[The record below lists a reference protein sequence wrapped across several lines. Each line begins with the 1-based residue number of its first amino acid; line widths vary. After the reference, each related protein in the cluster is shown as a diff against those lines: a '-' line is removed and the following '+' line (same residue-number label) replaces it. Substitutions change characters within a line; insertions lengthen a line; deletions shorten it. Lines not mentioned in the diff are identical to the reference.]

1 MFENFSKRR
10 SKDKFMIL
18 DIRLR
23 TAAEMVPRGAR
34 LADIG
39 SDHAYL
45 PIALC
50 LENKIEYA
58 LASDINEGPVAAA
71 VTNIHK
77 NGLADRILAVRADG
91 LDKTRDF
98 SPDCITILGMGGEL
112 IVSIL
117 AKADWVRDGGITLVL
132 QPMTHP
138 EILAKYLA
146 ENGFE
151 VIDERIVRDG
161 CRDDRIYRLIS
172 AKFDGKERNITEGE
186 ALIGRVNIDRG
197 DEVTMAYIERNI
209 RVLETRIKGKAQA
222 GADSDLEKALVSELH
237 SFLKGKK

>member
-1 MFENFSKRR
+1 
-10 SKDKFMIL
+10 
-18 DIRLR
+18 
-23 TAAEMVPRGAR
+23 MVPRGAR

-50 LENKIEYA
+50 LENKIDSA

-71 VTNIHK
+71 VANIHK

-98 SPDCITILGMGGEL
+98 APNCITILGMGGEL

-117 AKADWVRDGGITLVL
+117 DKADWVRDEGITLVL

-146 ENGFE
+146 EKGFG
-151 VIDERIVRDG
+151 VIDEKIVCDG
-161 CRDDRIYRLIS
+161 GRDDRIYRIIS
-172 AKFDGKERNITEGE
+172 AKYDGNVRNLTEGE
-186 ALIGRVNIDRG
+186 ALIGRMNVDRG
-197 DEVTMAYIERNI
+197 DSVTRAYIERNI
-209 RVLETRIKGKAQA
+209 RVLETRIKGRTQSG
-222 GADSDLEKALVSELH
+222 GAADAEIALVGELR
-237 SFLKGKK
+237 SFLERSF

>member
-23 TAAEMVPRGAR
+23 AAADMVPRGAR

-50 LENKIEYA
+50 LENKIECA

-71 VTNIHK
+71 VANINK
-77 NGLADRILAVRADG
+77 NGLSDRIVAVRADG
-91 LDKTRDF
+91 LDKTRAF
-98 SPDCITILGMGGEL
+98 APDCITILGMGGEL

-117 AKADWVRDGGITLVL
+117 DKAPWVKNENITLVL

-146 ENGFE
+146 AQGFA
-151 VIDERIVRDG
+151 VNDEIIVRDG
-161 CRDDRIYRLIS
+161 GRDDRIYRIIS
-172 AKFDGKERNITEGE
+172 AKFDGKTRKLSEGE
-186 ALIGRVNIDRG
+186 ALVGRINIDRG
-197 DEVTMAYIERNI
+197 DEITVAYIERNI
-209 RVLETRIKGKAQA
+209 RVLDARIKGKSSV
-222 GADSDLEKALVSELH
+222 GADSRFEEALVRELS
-237 SFLKGKK
+237 SFLERN

>member
-1 MFENFSKRR
+1 MV
-10 SKDKFMIL
+10 L

-23 TAAEMVPRGAR
+23 TAADMVPKGAR

-50 LENKIEYA
+50 LENKIECA
-58 LASDINEGPVAAA
+58 LASDINEGPVQAA
-71 VTNIHK
+71 VANIHK
-77 NGLADRILAVRADG
+77 NGLGDRIVAVRADG

-98 SPDCITILGMGGEL
+98 APNCITVLGMGGEL

-117 AKADWVRDGGITLVL
+117 DKAEWVKDEGITLVL

-146 ENGFE
+146 EEGFDF
-151 VIDERIVRDG
+151 IDEKIVRDG
-161 CRDDRIYRLIS
+161 TRDDRIYRIIC
-172 AKFDGKERNITEGE
+172 AKFDGKRRELTEAE
-186 ALIGRVNIDRG
+186 ALVGKINLASG
-197 DEVTMAYIERNI
+197 DEAARAYIERII
-209 RVLETRIKGKAQA
+209 RVFSVRIAGKRGA
-222 GADSDLEKALVSELH
+222 GADASVEESIVDELKSYLERN
-237 SFLKGKK
+237 F

>member
-1 MFENFSKRR
+1 
-10 SKDKFMIL
+10 MIL

-23 TAAEMVPRGAR
+23 AAADMVPRGAR

-50 LENKIEYA
+50 LENKIDCA

-71 VTNIHK
+71 VANIHK
-77 NGLADRILAVRADG
+77 NGLDGRIVAVRADG

-98 SPDCITILGMGGEL
+98 HPDCITVLGMGGEL

-117 AKADWVRDGGITLVL
+117 DKAEWVKDESITLVL

-138 EILAKYLA
+138 EILASYLA
-146 ENGFE
+146 ANGFAVTDE
-151 VIDERIVRDG
+151 VIVCDG
-161 CRDDRIYRLIS
+161 GRDDRIYRLIQ
-172 AKFDGKERNITEGE
+172 AKYDGLCRNLTEGE
-186 ALIGRVNIDRG
+186 ALVGRLNLERG
-197 DEVTMAYIERNI
+197 DGVTKAYVEKQI
-209 RVLETRIKGKAQA
+209 RVLEVRIAGKARA
-222 GADSDLEKALVSELH
+222 GDLAEYEKGLVRELTA
-237 SFLKGKK
+237 FLERNF

>member
-1 MFENFSKRR
+1 
-10 SKDKFMIL
+10 MIL

-23 TAAEMVPRGAR
+23 TAAEMVPRGSR

-50 LENKIEYA
+50 LENKIDCA
-58 LASDINEGPVAAA
+58 LASDINDGPVAAA
-71 VTNIHK
+71 VANIHK
-77 NGLADRILAVRADG
+77 NGLADKIVAVRADG

-98 SPDCITILGMGGEL
+98 APDCITILGMGGEL

-117 AKADWVRDGGITLVL
+117 DKAEWVRDESITLVL

-146 ENGFE
+146 ETGFTVVNE
-151 VIDERIVRDG
+151 AIVCDG
-161 CRDDRIYRLIS
+161 GRDDRIYRIIC
-172 AKFDGKERNITEGE
+172 AKFDGIRRELTEGE
-186 ALIGRVNIDRG
+186 ALIGRINVDRK
-197 DEVTMAYIERNI
+197 DAVTVAYIERNI
-209 RVLETRIKGKAQA
+209 RVLETRIKGKVGA
-222 GADSDLEKALVSELH
+222 GADADFEKALVSELN
-237 SFLKGKK
+237 SFLKG

>member
-1 MFENFSKRR
+1 
-10 SKDKFMIL
+10 MIL

-23 TAAEMVPRGAR
+23 TAADMVPRGAR

-50 LENKIEYA
+50 LENKIECA

-71 VTNIHK
+71 VANIRK
-77 NGLADRILAVRADG
+77 NGLSDRILAVRADG

-98 SPDCITILGMGGEL
+98 APDCITVLGMGGEL

-117 AKADWVRDGGITLVL
+117 DKADWVRNAGITLVL

-146 ENGFE
+146 ENGFDIIGE
-151 VIDERIVRDG
+151 KIVRDG
-161 CRDDRIYRLIS
+161 SRDDRIYRIIC
-172 AKFDGKERNITEGE
+172 AKFDGKRRELTEAE
-186 ALIGRVNIDRG
+186 ALVGRINLAG
-197 DEVTMAYIERNI
+197 GGEVARAYIERII
-209 RVLETRIKGKAQA
+209 RVFSVRIDGKRSAGGDASFEEGVVDELKSYLERN
-222 GADSDLEKALVSELH
+222 
-237 SFLKGKK
+237 F

>member
-1 MFENFSKRR
+1 
-10 SKDKFMIL
+10 
-18 DIRLR
+18 
-23 TAAEMVPRGAR
+23 MVPRGAR

-50 LENKIEYA
+50 LENKIECA

-71 VTNIHK
+71 VANIHK
-77 NGLADRILAVRADG
+77 NGLSDRIVAVRADG

-98 SPDCITILGMGGEL
+98 APDCITVLGMGGEL

-117 AKADWVRDGGITLVL
+117 DKADWVRNEGITLVL

-146 ENGFE
+146 DEGFDIIGE
-151 VIDERIVRDG
+151 KIVRDG
-161 CRDDRIYRLIS
+161 GRDDRIYRIIC
-172 AKFDGKERNITEGE
+172 AKFDGKRRELTEAE
-186 ALIGRVNIDRG
+186 ALVGKTNLVSGEDVAR
-197 DEVTMAYIERNI
+197 AYIERII
-209 RVLETRIKGKAQA
+209 RVYTVRIEGKRGAGGDASFEERVVDELKSYLERN
-222 GADSDLEKALVSELH
+222 
-237 SFLKGKK
+237 F

>member
-1 MFENFSKRR
+1 
-10 SKDKFMIL
+10 MIL

-23 TAAEMVPRGAR
+23 TAADMVPSGAR

-50 LENKIEYA
+50 LENKIECA
-58 LASDINEGPVAAA
+58 LASDINEGPVRAA
-71 VTNIHK
+71 VANIHK
-77 NGLADRILAVRADG
+77 NGLDDRIVAVRADG

-98 SPDCITILGMGGEL
+98 APNCITVLGMGGEL

-117 AKADWVRDGGITLVL
+117 DKADWVKDDGITLVL

-146 ENGFE
+146 EEGFDF
-151 VIDERIVRDG
+151 IDEKIVRDG
-161 CRDDRIYRLIS
+161 TRDDRIYRIIC
-172 AKFDGKERNITEGE
+172 AKFDGKRRELTEAE
-186 ALIGRVNIDRG
+186 ALVGKINLASG
-197 DEVTMAYIERNI
+197 DEAARAYIERII
-209 RVLETRIKGKAQA
+209 RVFSVRIAGKRGA
-222 GADSDLEKALVSELH
+222 GADASVEESIVDELKSYLERN
-237 SFLKGKK
+237 F

>member
-1 MFENFSKRR
+1 
-10 SKDKFMIL
+10 MIL
-18 DIRLR
+18 DTRLR
-23 TAAEMVPRGAR
+23 TAADMVPKGAR

-50 LENKIEYA
+50 LENTIECA

-71 VTNIHK
+71 VANIHK
-77 NGLADRILAVRADG
+77 NGLSDRIVAVRADG

-98 SPDCITILGMGGEL
+98 SPNCITVLGMGGEL

-117 AKADWVRDGGITLVL
+117 DKADWVKDEGITLVL

-151 VIDERIVRDG
+151 IIDEKIVRDG
-161 CRDDRIYRLIS
+161 GRDDRIYRIIS
-172 AKFDGKERNITEGE
+172 AKFDGIKRSLSDGE
-186 ALIGRVNIDRG
+186 ALVGRINIDRG
-197 DEVTMAYIERNI
+197 DEITAAYIKKNI
-209 RVLETRIKGKAQA
+209 RILDVRIMGKSGA
-222 GADSDLEKALVSELH
+222 GADAESEKALVAELS
-237 SFLKGKK
+237 SFLKKEGQNDGN

>member
-1 MFENFSKRR
+1 
-10 SKDKFMIL
+10 MIL

-23 TAAEMVPRGAR
+23 TAAEMVPRGSR

-50 LENKIEYA
+50 LENKIDCA
-58 LASDINEGPVAAA
+58 LASDINEGPVSAA

-77 NGLADRILAVRADG
+77 NGLSDKIAAVRADG
-91 LDKTRDF
+91 LDETKAF
-98 SPDCITILGMGGEL
+98 APDCITILGMGGEL

-117 AKADWVRDGGITLVL
+117 DKADWVRDGGITLVL

-146 ENGFE
+146 ESGFE
-151 VIDERIVRDG
+151 VIDEKIVQDG
-161 CRDDRIYRLIS
+161 GRDDRIYRIIC
-172 AKFDGKERNITEGE
+172 AKFDGKVRKLTEGE
-186 ALIGRVNIDRG
+186 ALIGRINVDRG
-197 DEVTMAYIERNI
+197 DQVTRAYIERNI
-209 RVLETRIKGKAQA
+209 RVLDTRIKGKVGA
-222 GADSDLEKALVSELH
+222 GTDAAFEKALVAELKTY
-237 SFLKGKK
+237 L

>member
-1 MFENFSKRR
+1 
-10 SKDKFMIL
+10 MIL

-23 TAAEMVPRGAR
+23 TAADMVPSGAR

-50 LENKIEYA
+50 LENKIECA
-58 LASDINEGPVAAA
+58 LASDINEGPVRAA
-71 VTNIHK
+71 VANIHK
-77 NGLADRILAVRADG
+77 NGLSDRIVAVRADG

-98 SPDCITILGMGGEL
+98 APNCITVLGMGGEL

-117 AKADWVRDGGITLVL
+117 DKADWVKDDGITLVL

-146 ENGFE
+146 EEGFDF
-151 VIDERIVRDG
+151 IDEKIVRDG
-161 CRDDRIYRLIS
+161 TRDDRIYRIIC
-172 AKFDGKERNITEGE
+172 AKFDGKRRELTEAE
-186 ALIGRVNIDRG
+186 ALVGKINLASG
-197 DEVTMAYIERNI
+197 DEAARAYIERII
-209 RVLETRIKGKAQA
+209 RVFSVRIAGKRGA
-222 GADSDLEKALVSELH
+222 GADASVEESIVDELKSYLERN
-237 SFLKGKK
+237 F

>member
-1 MFENFSKRR
+1 M
-10 SKDKFMIL
+10 ML
-18 DIRLR
+18 DTRLR
-23 TAAEMVPRGAR
+23 AAADMVPKGAR

-58 LASDINEGPVAAA
+58 LASDINEGPVSAA
-71 VTNIHK
+71 VANIRK
-77 NGLADRILAVRADG
+77 NGLSDKILAVKADG

-98 SPDCITILGMGGEL
+98 APDCITVLGMGGEL

-117 AKADWVRDGGITLVL
+117 DKAEWVRDKSITLVL

-146 ENGFE
+146 NNGFE
-151 VIDERIVRDG
+151 IIDEVIVRDG
-161 CRDDRIYRLIS
+161 VRDDRIYRLIS
-172 AKFDGKERNITEGE
+172 ARFDGVKREISEAE
-186 ALIGRVNIDRG
+186 ALIGRINLERC
-197 DEVTMAYIERNI
+197 DEITLAYLQRNI
-209 RVLETRIKGKAQA
+209 RVLEARIEGRAKS
-222 GADSDLEKALVSELH
+222 GADAQSEKTLVSALNAYLER
-237 SFLKGKK
+237 KNENDGN

>member
-1 MFENFSKRR
+1 MV
-10 SKDKFMIL
+10 L

-23 TAAEMVPRGAR
+23 TAADMVPRGAR

-50 LENKIEYA
+50 LENKIECA
-58 LASDINEGPVAAA
+58 LASDINEGPVRAA
-71 VTNIHK
+71 VANIHK
-77 NGLADRILAVRADG
+77 NGLGDRIVAVRADG

-98 SPDCITILGMGGEL
+98 APNCITVLGMGGEL

-117 AKADWVRDGGITLVL
+117 DKADWVRKEGITLVL

-146 ENGFE
+146 EEGFD
-151 VIDERIVRDG
+151 VIGEKIVRDG
-161 CRDDRIYRLIS
+161 TRDDRIYRIICG
-172 AKFDGKERNITEGE
+172 KFDGKRRALTEAE
-186 ALIGRVNIDRG
+186 ALVGKINLASG
-197 DEVTMAYIERNI
+197 DDVARAYIERII
-209 RVLETRIKGKAQA
+209 RVFSVRIAGKSGV
-222 GADSDLEKALVSELH
+222 GADASFEESIVNELKSYLERN
-237 SFLKGKK
+237 F

>member
-1 MFENFSKRR
+1 MV
-10 SKDKFMIL
+10 L

-23 TAAEMVPRGAR
+23 TAADMVPKGAR

-50 LENKIEYA
+50 LENKIECA
-58 LASDINEGPVAAA
+58 LASDINEGPVRAA
-71 VTNIHK
+71 VANIHK
-77 NGLADRILAVRADG
+77 NGLGDRIVAVRADG

-98 SPDCITILGMGGEL
+98 APNCITVLGMGGEL

-117 AKADWVRDGGITLVL
+117 DKAEWVRKEGITLVL

-151 VIDERIVRDG
+151 TVDEIIVQDG
-161 CRDDRIYRLIS
+161 GRDDRIYRIICARHSGVRYEIS
-172 AKFDGKERNITEGE
+172 DVE
-186 ALIGRVNIDRG
+186 ALIGKKN
-197 DEVTMAYIERNI
+197 IERRDGVTVAYVERLI
-209 RVLETRIKGKAQA
+209 RVLDVRIQ
-222 GADSDLEKALVSELH
+222 
-237 SFLKGKK
+237 GKKSAGQDTASEDKLVLELKKILEA

>member
-1 MFENFSKRR
+1 
-10 SKDKFMIL
+10 MIL

-23 TAAEMVPRGAR
+23 TAADMVPRGAR

-50 LENKIEYA
+50 LENKIECA

-71 VTNIHK
+71 VANIHK
-77 NGLADRILAVRADG
+77 NGLADKIEAVRADG
-91 LDKTRDF
+91 LDKTRAF
-98 SPDCITILGMGGEL
+98 APDCITILGMGGEL

-117 AKADWVRDGGITLVL
+117 DKAEWVKDESITLVL

-151 VIDERIVRDG
+151 VIDERIVQDG
-161 CRDDRIYRLIS
+161 GRDDRIYRIIS
-172 AKFDGKERNITEGE
+172 AKFDGKRRELTEGE
-186 ALIGRVNIDRG
+186 ALIGRINVDRG
-197 DEVTMAYIERNI
+197 DSVTRAYIERNI
-209 RVLETRIKGKAQA
+209 RVLETRIRGKVGA
-222 GADSDLEKALVSELH
+222 GSDAESEKALVDELRT
-237 SFLKGKK
+237 FLKGN

>member
-1 MFENFSKRR
+1 
-10 SKDKFMIL
+10 
-18 DIRLR
+18 
-23 TAAEMVPRGAR
+23 MVPKGAR

-58 LASDINEGPVAAA
+58 LASDINEGPVQAA
-71 VTNIHK
+71 VANIHK
-77 NGLADRILAVRADG
+77 NRLGDRIVAVRADG

-98 SPDCITILGMGGEL
+98 DPDCITILGMGGEL

-117 AKADWVRDGGITLVL
+117 DKADWVKDENITLVL

-146 ENGFE
+146 KEGFCI
-151 VIDERIVRDG
+151 IDERIVRDG
-161 CRDDRIYRLIS
+161 TRDDRIYRIIS
-172 AKFDGKERNITEGE
+172 AKFDGKSRNITDGE
-186 ALIGRVNIDRG
+186 ALVGRINIDRG
-197 DEVTMAYIERNI
+197 DEITAAYINRNI
-209 RVLETRIKGKAQA
+209 RVLETRISGKASV
-222 GADSDLEKALVSELH
+222 GADAESEKALVGELG
-237 SFLKGKK
+237 SFLGRGE